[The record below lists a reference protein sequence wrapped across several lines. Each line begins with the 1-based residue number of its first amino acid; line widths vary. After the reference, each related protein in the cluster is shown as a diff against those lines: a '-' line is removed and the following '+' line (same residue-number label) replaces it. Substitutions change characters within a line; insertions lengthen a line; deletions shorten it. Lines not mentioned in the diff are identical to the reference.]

1 MTESRSDAPAASG
14 EDSAAVDT
22 LAEWAVGV
30 GEAVGA
36 LDVTIEHDTVRISV
50 DRSEWINVLRTARDD
65 HDLVFFSW
73 LSAIDW
79 SSEVRVGE
87 TVSDPEELDER
98 YEVICR
104 LSSVTT
110 SRSAH
115 FLARLPKD
123 DPTIDSLVPLFG
135 GAAWHEREASEM
147 FGLDFAGHPGLDHL
161 YLPDAFEGHPLRKSF
176 PLLSREVKPWPG
188 TVDVEAMPSTD
199 NVEAGES
206 AGGSSSEDAGAGEQA

>member
-1 MTESRSDAPAASG
+1 VTESRSDAPAAAV
-14 EDSAAVDT
+14 EDSAAGDT

-36 LDVTIEHDTVRISV
+36 IDVTTEHDTVRISV
-50 DRSEWINVLRTARDD
+50 DRSEWCNVIQTARDE

-79 SSEVRVGE
+79 SRDVKVGDA
-87 TVSDPEELDER
+87 VADPDELEER

-104 LSSVTT
+104 LSAIT
-110 SRSAH
+110 SSHSAH
-115 FLARLPKD
+115 FITRLPKD
-123 DPTIDSLVPLFG
+123 DPIIDSLVPLFG

-147 FGLDFAGHPGLDHL
+147 FGIDFAGHPGLDHL

-188 TVDVEAMPSTD
+188 TVDVEAMPSTE
-199 NVEAGES
+199 NIEAGES
-206 AGGSSSEDAGAGEQA
+206 AGSSGEGE

>member
-1 MTESRSDAPAASG
+1 MTESRSDAPDADRDDAGADARAQWAA
-14 EDSAAVDT
+14 T
-22 LAEWAVGV
+22 L

-36 LDVTIEHDTVRISV
+36 VDVVVEADTVRIYV
-50 DRSEWINVLRTARDD
+50 DPARWTETITTARDE

-79 SSEVRVGE
+79 AGEVAVGE
-87 TVSDPEELDER
+87 EVADAEELEER

-104 LSSVTT
+104 LSAVS
-110 SRSAH
+110 SSAGAH
-115 FLARLPKD
+115 FIAPLSKD

-135 GAAWHEREASEM
+135 GAGWHEREAAEM
-147 FGLDFAGHPGLDHL
+147 FGIDFAGHPGLDHL

-188 TVDVEAMPSTD
+188 TVDVEAMPSTE
-199 NVEAGES
+199 NVEAGE
-206 AGGSSSEDAGAGEQA
+206 APGDGS